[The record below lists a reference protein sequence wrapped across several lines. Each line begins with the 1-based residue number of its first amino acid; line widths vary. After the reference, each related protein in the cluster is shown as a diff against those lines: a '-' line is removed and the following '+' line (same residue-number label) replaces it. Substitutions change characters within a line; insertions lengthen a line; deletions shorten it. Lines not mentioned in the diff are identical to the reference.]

1 MKRLRLKMEEQA
13 KFDISEAEKRCHQVS
28 LEELRKCEEVHSA
41 EVEKLYENMKHQDS
55 NYEDLKKQLSQK
67 ENIRKKTETK
77 LREVVDEFQKFIDLT
92 KGFTKGQSEFLLPDV
107 NLLQDMLKGAVSSCQ
122 K

>member
-1 MKRLRLKMEEQA
+1 MEEQA
-13 KFDISEAEKRCHQVS
+13 RFDIAETEKRCHQMS
-28 LEELRKCEEVHSA
+28 LEELRKCEEAHSA
-41 EVEKLYENMKHQDS
+41 EVDKLHKKMKHQHS
-55 NYEDLKKQLSQK
+55 EYEDLKQQLSQK
-67 ENIRKKTETK
+67 ENIRRKTETK

>member
-1 MKRLRLKMEEQA
+1 MEEQTRNEIA
-13 KFDISEAEKRCHQVS
+13 ETEKRCHQMSVQ
-28 LEELRKCEEVHSA
+28 ELQKCEEAHL
-41 EVEKLYENMKHQDS
+41 VEMDKLYKRIKHQDS
-55 NYEDLKKQLSQK
+55 EYDDIKHQLSEK

-77 LREVVDEFQKFIDLT
+77 LREVVEEFQNFIDLT
-92 KGFTKGQSEFLLPDV
+92 KGFTKGQSEFLLPDM